1 MVKSLVGLERKNNI
15 PSLISRCNE
24 GSLSDSLLPA
34 TPHSYRHQRLS
45 RFTPLLIT
53 QPALSREKTA
63 HQIAAAYSS
72 RPLAFIGSEGGQ
84 NLIRV

>member
-24 GSLSDSLLPA
+24 GSLPDSLFLA
-34 TPHSYRHQRLS
+34 TPLSYRYHRLS

-53 QPALSREKTA
+53 QPALSREKMA
-63 HQIAAAYSS
+63 HQTAAGYSPG
-72 RPLAFIGSEGGQ
+72 PLAFIGSKEAKT
-84 NLIRV
+84 